1 MNFDKWFH
9 KQSKLI
15 QVILLL
21 IPFVNYIVEI
31 LVRWS
36 AFLKKGGLLRLI
48 VCIIVTIP
56 TGIIIGWLDA
66 IWTLL
71 FNKLVLE

>member
-1 MNFDKWFH
+1 MDVWFH
-9 KQSKLI
+9 KQSKLV
-15 QVILLL
+15 QVLLLL
-21 IPFVNYIVEI
+21 IPVVNYIVEI

-36 AFLKKGGLLRLI
+36 AFLKKGGLIRLI

-71 FNKLVLE
+71 FNKLLFE

>member
-1 MNFDKWFH
+1 MDAWFH

-21 IPFVNYIVEI
+21 IPVVNYIVEI

-36 AFLKKGGLLRLI
+36 AFLKKHGVIRLVI
-48 VCIIVTIP
+48 CIIVTIP

-71 FNKLVLE
+71 FNKLLCE

>member
-1 MNFDKWFH
+1 MDKWFH
-9 KQSKLI
+9 SQNKLI

-21 IPFVNYIVEI
+21 IPVVNWIVEI

-36 AFLKKGGLLRLI
+36 AVLKKGGILRII
-48 VCIIVTIP
+48 VAIIVTIP
-56 TGIIIGWLDA
+56 SGVVIGWLDA

>member
-1 MNFDKWFH
+1 MDAWFH
-9 KQSKLI
+9 KQNKLV
-15 QVILLL
+15 QVLLLL
-21 IPFVNYIVEI
+21 IPFVNYITEI

-36 AFLKKGGLLRLI
+36 AFLKKGGAIRLI

-71 FNKLVLE
+71 FNKLLAE

>member
-1 MNFDKWFH
+1 MDAWFH
-9 KQSKLI
+9 KQSKI
-15 QVILLL
+15 VQVLLLL

-36 AFLKKGGLLRLI
+36 AFFKKGGAIRLVI
-48 VCIIVTIP
+48 CIIVTIP

-71 FNKLVLE
+71 FNKLLAE

>member
-1 MNFDKWFH
+1 MNVWFH
-9 KQSKLI
+9 KQNKLI

-21 IPFVNYIVEI
+21 IPVVNYIVEI

-36 AFLKKGGLLRLI
+36 SFFKKGGLIRLVI
-48 VCIIVTIP
+48 CIIVTIP
-56 TGIIIGWLDA
+56 TGIIVGWLDA

-71 FNKLVLE
+71 FNKLLFE

>member
-1 MNFDKWFH
+1 MDAWFH
-9 KQSKLI
+9 KQNKLI

-71 FNKLVLE
+71 FNRLILE

>member
-1 MNFDKWFH
+1 MDAWFH
-9 KQSKLI
+9 KQNKLI
-15 QVILLL
+15 QVLLLL

-36 AFLKKGGLLRLI
+36 AFLKKGGVLRLI

-71 FNKLVLE
+71 FNKLLAE

>member
-1 MNFDKWFH
+1 MDAWFH
-9 KQSKLI
+9 KQSKI
-15 QVILLL
+15 VQVLLLL

-36 AFLKKGGLLRLI
+36 AFFKKGGAIRLV

-71 FNKLVLE
+71 FNKLLAE

>member
-1 MNFDKWFH
+1 MNVWFH
-9 KQSKLI
+9 KQNKLV
-15 QVILLL
+15 QVLLLL
-21 IPFVNYIVEI
+21 IPVVNYIVEI

-71 FNKLVLE
+71 FNKLLFE

>member
-1 MNFDKWFH
+1 MDAWFH
-9 KQSKLI
+9 KQNKLI

-21 IPFVNYIVEI
+21 IPVVNYVVEI

-36 AFLKKGGLLRLI
+36 AFLKKGGIIRLVI
-48 VCIIVTIP
+48 CIIVTIP

-71 FNKLVLE
+71 FNKLLCE

>member
-1 MNFDKWFH
+1 MDAWFH
-9 KQSKLI
+9 KQNKLI
-15 QVILLL
+15 QVLLLL
-21 IPFVNYIVEI
+21 IPFVNYITEI

-36 AFLKKGGLLRLI
+36 AFLKKGGILRLI

-71 FNKLVLE
+71 FNKLILE

>member
-1 MNFDKWFH
+1 MDAWFH

-15 QVILLL
+15 QVLLLL

-48 VCIIVTIP
+48 ICIIVTIP
-56 TGIIIGWLDA
+56 SGIIIGWLDA

-71 FNKLVLE
+71 FNKLLAE

>member
-1 MNFDKWFH
+1 MDAWFH
-9 KQSKLI
+9 KQNKLI
-15 QVILLL
+15 QVLLLL
-21 IPFVNYIVEI
+21 IPVVNYIVEI

-56 TGIIIGWLDA
+56 SGIIIGWLDA

-71 FNKLVLE
+71 FNRLLFE

>member
-1 MNFDKWFH
+1 MDKWFH
-9 KQSKLI
+9 KQNRLI

-21 IPFVNYIVEI
+21 IPVVNWFVEV

-36 AFLKKGGLLRLI
+36 AFLKKSGLIRLI

-56 TGIIIGWLDA
+56 SGIIIGWLDA

-71 FNKLVLE
+71 FNKLLFE

>member
-1 MNFDKWFH
+1 MDAWFH
-9 KQSKLI
+9 KQNKLI
-15 QVILLL
+15 QVLLLL

-71 FNKLVLE
+71 FNKLLFE

>member
-1 MNFDKWFH
+1 MDAWFH
-9 KQSKLI
+9 KQSKLV
-15 QVILLL
+15 QVLLLL
-21 IPFVNYIVEI
+21 IPFVNYITEI

-36 AFLKKGGLLRLI
+36 AFLKKGGVLRLI